1 MLSFWADQMYLMGPE
16 LAWLPAHT
24 LTLDCLRLTP
34 LDKYRI
40 RIITTKLKSIR
51 LRPIRDCLNR
61 SYCGL
66 G

>member
-1 MLSFWADQMYLMGPE
+1 MLSFGADQMYLMGPE

-34 LDKYRI
+34 LNKYSI
-40 RIITTKLKSIR
+40 RIITVKSKGIR
-51 LRPIRDCLNR
+51 LRPIRDYLNR

>member
-1 MLSFWADQMYLMGPE
+1 MLSFGADQMYLMGPE

-34 LDKYRI
+34 LDKHSI
-40 RIITTKLKSIR
+40 RIITAKSKSIR
-51 LRPIRDCLNR
+51 LRLIRDRLNR